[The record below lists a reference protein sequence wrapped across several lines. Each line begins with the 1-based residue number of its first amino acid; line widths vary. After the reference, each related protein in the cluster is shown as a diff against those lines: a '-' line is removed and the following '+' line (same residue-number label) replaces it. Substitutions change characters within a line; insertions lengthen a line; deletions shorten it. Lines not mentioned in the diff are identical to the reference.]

1 MVIIK
6 MIEYLNKL
14 ININKILLKNNK
26 ELFLILLIL
35 WNKEDKK
42 E

>member
-1 MVIIK
+1 MVIIW
-6 MIEYLNKL
+6 MIKYLNKL
-14 ININKILLKNNK
+14 INIRKILLKNNK
-26 ELFLILLIL
+26 ELFSILLIL